1 MKACRRIRNT
11 CGKADANDASEVGQ
25 PQSGGRFQVEWGFSI
40 APLLLRAKLRWDIGK
55 VTP

>member
-25 PQSGGRFQVEWGFSI
+25 PQSGGRFQVEWGLSI